1 MRVVGIVCAWR
12 LLCLL
17 SMGLVV
23 GAAATTKYYTEFI
36 VRGHNGTTEQLQTT
50 VSEWLQHIL
59 TGNVTV
65 TVLA

>member
-1 MRVVGIVCAWR
+1 M
-12 LLCLL
+12 L

-65 TVLA
+65 TVSA